1 MSDGGNMV
9 SAAGTGPQTGAVR
22 RRVAALALVVA
33 AVGLPLNHIAAY
45 ALVLLAAL
53 VIFFTAEVST
63 RPAAWTAAVAVVVVS
78 IAAQWLVAPPR
89 IEEGHNVFLPQDGGV
104 LQAGLPSDVYAAMS
118 AQFDAQY
125 PPQSRC
131 RSSGCWTTGE
141 FPDRVYA
148 FSADGI
154 FSHTP
159 MSRTVA
165 GIDFSDPIWLRLG
178 FTNEHRY
185 NWTEG
190 ELQRNHRDGRF
201 WMGLHRWHLL
211 MPWFV
216 VYRFPADFVGST
228 LCWRGSVL
236 WEGGGERFADLS
248 SAGETCR
255 TLAPADTGRRVFGI
269 AIKPGALAMRLER
282 TWSLRLRSIVQGAFM
297 LLGVLAAIGAI
308 VRPRG
313 RRLVVPLVLTGLALL
328 VIAIDDASFIGGV
341 RPFDGGDDG
350 LFYDGVGRAIL
361 QHLLAGDLRAAL
373 EGGEKVFYYGG
384 PGLRYFRALEHL
396 IFGETYLGYL
406 SLVLV
411 LVFAVLALFRR
422 FLPERWAL
430 AFALLFVAVPI
441 GTLFG
446 TSFVHYEQWAS
457 RGFADPAAYILF
469 LCGLVPVVGFTAAG
483 PGRNFGPAFF
493 GGLLV
498 ALGIF
503 MKPIV
508 APAAAVLMGGAG
520 LAALYQRQWPR
531 LVGLCVGF
539 SFVLAM
545 GLHNFV
551 FGHVLVPFSANA
563 THPLVYVMPPE
574 AYVAALRELA
584 ALHLTGEHVRRAV
597 VQIGQWLAGPSE
609 LKVMI
614 PLHAAAVAVL
624 VFVAGWGRFF
634 DPWLRLI
641 AGSALA
647 QHVVALFYVATAR
660 YHFLTWFLTMLVCA
674 VWLHDIGVAWLWRC
688 CPQACARIAK
698 LPTSV
703 RLAAGLTRLQRM
715 SA

>member
-9 SAAGTGPQTGAVR
+9 SAAGTRPQAAAAWR
-22 RRVAALALVVA
+22 RTAALVLVVA
-33 AVGLPLNHIAAY
+33 AVGLPLNHVAAY
-45 ALVLLAAL
+45 AVVLLAAL
-53 VIFFTAEVST
+53 VIFTAEVSA
-63 RPAAWTAAVAVVVVS
+63 RPAAWVAVAAVVIVS
-78 IAAQWLVAPPR
+78 IAAQWLVAPSR
-89 IEEGHNVFLPQDGGV
+89 IQESHNVFLPQAGGA
-104 LQAGLPSDVYAAMS
+104 LQAGLPPDVYAAMS
-118 AQFDAQY
+118 TEFDAQY

-131 RSSGCWTTGE
+131 HSSGCWTKDG
-141 FPDRVYA
+141 FPDRVSA

-154 FSHTP
+154 FPRAAT
-159 MSRTVA
+159 SRSVA
-165 GIDFSDPIWLRLG
+165 GIDFSDPIWLRFG

-216 VYRFPADFVGST
+216 VYRFPADFAGST

-236 WEGGGERFADLS
+236 WEGDGGRFDNVS
-248 SAGETCR
+248 SAAETCR
-255 TLAPADTGRRVFGI
+255 RIESSDAGRQIIGL
-269 AIKPGALAMRLER
+269 AIKPDTLAMRLER
-282 TWSLRLRSIVQGAFM
+282 TWGLRLRSLAQGAVL
-297 LLGVLAAIGAI
+297 LLGVLVVIGGI
-308 VRPRG
+308 VRVSP
-313 RRLVVPLVLTGLALL
+313 RRLVVPLILIGLALL
-328 VIAIDDASFIGGV
+328 VITVDDASFIGGL

-350 LFYDGVGRAIL
+350 LFYDGVGRGIL
-361 QHLLAGDLRAAL
+361 KHLLAGDFRAAL
-373 EGGEKVFYYGG
+373 EGGEAVFYYGG
-384 PGLRYFRALEHL
+384 PGLRYFRAIEHL

-406 SLVLV
+406 SLVLM

-430 AFALLFVAVPI
+430 TLVLLFVAVPV

-469 LCGLVPVVGFTAAG
+469 LCGVVPVVGSTAAG
-483 PGRNFGPAFF
+483 PGRGFGPAFF
-493 GGLLV
+493 GALLV

-520 LAALYQRQWPR
+520 LTALYQRQWLR

-539 SFVLAM
+539 SFVLVM
-545 GLHNFV
+545 GVHNWV
-551 FGHVLVPFSANA
+551 FGHALVPFSANA
-563 THPLVYVMPPE
+563 AHPLVYVMPPE
-574 AYVAALRELA
+574 AYAAAFREVAALNFG
-584 ALHLTGEHVRRAV
+584 GEHVWRAV
-597 VQIGQWLAGPSE
+597 EQVGHWLAGPSE

-614 PLHAAAVAVL
+614 PLHAAAVAAL
-624 VFVAGWGRFF
+624 IFAALWGRSF

-641 AGSALA
+641 AGAALA

-674 VWLHDIGVAWLWRC
+674 AWLHGVGVAWLQRRF
-688 CPQACARIAK
+688 PQACARVAQ

-703 RLAAGLTRLQRM
+703 RLAAGLTWLQRM